1 MVEDLGVEMKLV
13 LLGDIVE
20 AGQIL
25 PIDLAVIDFLSAG
38 PFGPTGTGIEK
49 AYFGIPVQFAYDV
62 EPSGLDALQPFLVG
76 QLPMNG
82 DVLLGRCRRVRSC
95 KDAPDS
101 YR

>member
-1 MVEDLGVEMKLV
+1 M
-13 LLGDIVE
+13 LGDIVE

-25 PIDLAVIDFLSAG
+25 PVDLAIVGFLSDRAVG
-38 PFGPTGTGIEK
+38 AKGARIEK
-49 AYFGIPVQFAYDV
+49 AHVRIAVQLANGVQPDRLNGI
-62 EPSGLDALQPFLVG
+62 QPFLVG